1 VALDIVLL
9 AVAVVAVAAAIGA
22 TAIASR
28 RGGRI
33 AALAGRLG
41 VPAAADLELAVS
53 DVVARGEEAD
63 ARARSAGEDLAA
75 LADLLPAGVL
85 RIDDRRLITYANAAA
100 HRLLGQRDGSLPRRT
115 VIEAFGDHHVEQL
128 VLSAARDRPAEAEV
142 TLRQVGRPTIA
153 LYAMRSPVGGTW
165 VVFEDRSELR
175 RLRRIREEFLDNLSH
190 ELRTPLTNIRLL
202 TETMERDLAQ
212 ADAPRHIRDGIEK
225 IDVESGHLVLM
236 VTEILD
242 LARLED
248 GPIRLVLADADLGVV
263 ATQAIERLEVFAA
276 HSGVSLVSG
285 LPADLPRVRG
295 DEERLTQLLVNLL
308 HNAVKFSMPGGE
320 VTVTGSPRSGEVIL
334 SIADHGIGIEPEE
347 QELIFERFYKAD
359 RARAR
364 GVGGTGVGGTGLG
377 LPIARHIA
385 EAHGGRIWVES
396 ELGRGSTFSVALP
409 IAGPG
414 SSGGGAA

>member
-1 VALDIVLL
+1 VSVALDIVLL
-9 AVAVVAVAAAIGA
+9 VVAVVAVAAAIGA
-22 TAIASR
+22 AVIASR
-28 RGGRI
+28 RGERI

-53 DVVARGEEAD
+53 DVVARGEEAES
-63 ARARSAGEDLAA
+63 RARSAGEDLAS
-75 LADLLPAGVL
+75 LADLLPDGVL
-85 RIDDRRLITYANAAA
+85 RIDDRRLITYANTAA
-100 HRLLGQRDGSLPRRT
+100 HRLLGQRNGSLARRT

-128 VLSAARDRPAEAEV
+128 VLSAARDRPDEAEV

-153 LYAMRSPVGGTW
+153 VYAMRSPIGGTW

-202 TETMERDLAQ
+202 TETVERDLAQ
-212 ADAPRHIRDGIEK
+212 AGASRHIRDGVEK
-225 IDVESGHLVLM
+225 IDVESGHLVMM

-248 GPIRLVLADADLGVV
+248 GAIRLILADSDLGVV
-263 ATQAIERLEVFAA
+263 ASHAIGRLEVFAA
-276 HSGVSLVSG
+276 HSGVSLVNA
-285 LPADLPRVRG
+285 LPADLPHVRG

-308 HNAVKFSMPGGE
+308 HNAVKFSMPGSD
-320 VTVTGSPRSGEVIL
+320 VTVAGSSGSGEVIL

-347 QELIFERFYKAD
+347 HELIFERFYKAD
-359 RARAR
+359 PARTR
-364 GVGGTGVGGTGLG
+364 GIGGTGLG
-377 LPIARHIA
+377 LPIARHVA

-396 ELGRGSTFSVALP
+396 EVGRGSTFSVALP
-409 IAGPG
+409 VAGPG

>member
-1 VALDIVLL
+1 VGVALDIVLL

-41 VPAAADLELAVS
+41 VPAAADLELAVG
-53 DVVARGEEAD
+53 DVVARGEAAD
-63 ARARSAGEDLAA
+63 VRARSAGEDLAS

-85 RIDDRRLITYANAAA
+85 RIDDRRLITYANTAA
-100 HRLLGQRDGSLPRRT
+100 HRLLGQREGSLPRRT
-115 VIEAFGDHHVEQL
+115 VMEAFGDHHVEQII
-128 VLSAARDRPAEAEV
+128 LSAADRPAEAEV
-142 TLRQVGRPTIA
+142 TLRQAGRPTIA
-153 LYAMRSPVGGTW
+153 LFAMRSPIGGTW

-202 TETMERDLAQ
+202 TETAERDLAQ

-248 GPIRLVLADADLGVV
+248 DPIRLVLSDADLGVV
-263 ATQAIERLEVFAA
+263 AAHAIERLEVFAA
-276 HSGVSLVSG
+276 HSGVSLVSA
-285 LPADLPRVRG
+285 LPADLPHVRG

-308 HNAVKFSMPGGE
+308 HNAVKFSMPGDG

-359 RARAR
+359 RARTR
-364 GVGGTGVGGTGLG
+364 GVGGTGLG

-396 ELGRGSTFSVALP
+396 EVGRGSTFSVALP